1 MLDKDDVQDGKAETI
16 AGISVVILSIL
27 VIMIAT
33 MMTVALWKFTTI
45 LSGTTNK
52 ADLSFF
58 IVFIE
63 ILSIMTWAAASF
75 AIGLVISI
83 ATDEIYEY
91 KHIRALSILDLVT
104 IDASV
109 VNFGIIGLI
118 LYKSSKVASLRRK
131 LAITDPT
138 QL

>member
-1 MLDKDDVQDGKAETI
+1 MLDREKVLNSETETI
-16 AGISVVILSIL
+16 AGLCVVVLSIL

-52 ADLSFF
+52 ADLRLF

-63 ILSIMTWAAASF
+63 ILSIMTWAAATFS
-75 AIGLVISI
+75 IGLEICIVNE
-83 ATDEIYEY
+83 DIYEY
-91 KHIRALSILDLVT
+91 QHIRAVSIMDLVT

-109 VNFGIIGLI
+109 INFGIIGLI

-131 LAITDPT
+131 LAVTDPT

>member
-1 MLDKDDVQDGKAETI
+1 MLDKEKVLDSETETI
-16 AGISVVILSIL
+16 AGLSVVVLSIL

-33 MMTVALWKFTTI
+33 MMTVALWKFTTL

-52 ADLSFF
+52 ADLRLF

-63 ILSIMTWAAASF
+63 ILSIMPWAAATF
-75 AIGLVISI
+75 AIGLEISI
-83 ATDEIYEY
+83 VNDDIYEY
-91 KHIRALSILDLVT
+91 QHIRAVSIMDLVT

-109 VNFGIIGLI
+109 INFGIIGMI

-131 LAITDPT
+131 LAVTDPT
-138 QL
+138 